1 MILQR
6 ARARRRH
13 AGVHLK
19 GALVALVLL
28 ASMGAQAE
36 LLGQPAP
43 DCELL
48 SLAGTP
54 LPGLRESG
62 AGQTLYVDFWA
73 SWCSSCVHAF
83 PFMNALA
90 ERYRK
95 QGLRVLA
102 VNLDET
108 SAAAEAFLA
117 RHPARFDIAADP
129 TGTCPKRFDVAGMPA
144 SYLIDTNGVVR
155 RVHLGFRRGDAA
167 DIVAAVER
175 VLAPAATP

>member
-1 MILQR
+1 MISQH
-6 ARARRRH
+6 AQARRRPM
-13 AGVHLK
+13 GTPLK
-19 GALVALVLL
+19 GALVALLVLT
-28 ASMGAQAE
+28 SMGARAE

-54 LPGLRESG
+54 LPGLRAAG

-108 SAAAEAFLA
+108 PAAAEAFLA

-129 TGTCPKRFDVAGMPA
+129 AGTCPKRFDVAGMPA
-144 SYLIDTNGVVR
+144 SYLIDTEGVVR

-167 DIVAAVER
+167 EIVAAVER
-175 VLAPAATP
+175 VLASGATP